1 MDFSWTPHPAAV
13 DLGIEKVKSRRRDRR
28 GERKEQPMYLV
39 HQCSNCG
46 GNVRPELGVA
56 TAVTLQHR
64 ECADRFGIGTHGQT
78 IVLPIDHAVRH
89 RPLAFA
95 VGGARAAG

>member
-1 MDFSWTPHPAAV
+1 
-13 DLGIEKVKSRRRDRR
+13 
-28 GERKEQPMYLV
+28 MYLV

-56 TAVTLQHR
+56 TAATIQHR

-78 IVLPIDHAVRH
+78 IVLPIDHAIRH
-89 RPLAFA
+89 RPLAMASFEP
-95 VGGARAAG
+95 RAAAQ

>member
-1 MDFSWTPHPAAV
+1 
-13 DLGIEKVKSRRRDRR
+13 
-28 GERKEQPMYLV
+28 MYLV

-56 TAVTLQHR
+56 TAITVQHR
-64 ECADRFGIGTHGQT
+64 ECADRFGVGTHGQP

-89 RPLAFA
+89 RPSA
-95 VGGARAAG
+95 VAVLEPRAATVGSAASSAH